1 MITIPGYNITE
12 EIYSSERS
20 FVYRGQRDQDGQKV
34 VLKVLNKSNPS
45 IEEIARYKQEYKI
58 SSSLKSAAIIKALS
72 FESSDQY
79 LMIVFEDFGGIS
91 LKRYLEEC
99 LVRLEE
105 FFSLGIAVT
114 NALSLV
120 HAAHIIHKDIN
131 LANIV
136 FNHQTGQVKLI
147 DFGISTILTK
157 ENASIKN
164 AQILEGTLPYMSP
177 EQTGR
182 MNRSLDYRTD
192 FYSLG
197 VAFYKLLTN
206 QLPFESEDPLE
217 LVHAHIAKKPLTPHQ
232 VNNKIPQV
240 VSRIVMK
247 LLEKNAEDRYQSARG
262 IKADL
267 EKCLQ
272 QFKSR
277 GDVEDFELASQD
289 IADKF
294 QISQKLYGRE
304 EEIKTLLTI
313 FDRVSGKVGN
323 EISTFPSSEMVLVS
337 GYPGIG
343 KSVLV
348 QEIYKP
354 ITRQRGYF
362 LRGKFDKLKSNV
374 PYSGIIQ
381 AFKGLIEQILTESEE
396 SLSRWRSKLR
406 NVLGNAITAMAQ
418 FVPEINL
425 ILGQEQSETELSPKV
440 IKQRFDIIFQKFIR
454 VFISP
459 KHPLVLFLDNLHW
472 ADPASL
478 KLLKSLIIEEN
489 KGGFLLIGAYRDNQ
503 TDLTHPLILT
513 VEEIIQEG
521 AKTNHLTL
529 APLALN
535 NVQQLVAD
543 TLQCD
548 FSTAEPL
555 AQLIHRKTDGN
566 PFFLNEFLQSLYSK
580 NLLYFDYQQSKWYW
594 SLREIQECNFTDN
607 VIDLMADKIQNLASE
622 TQYLLKLAACIGNQ
636 FDVETLV
643 IVSGQSIKKVVSL
656 LHEALVE
663 NLIVPLDNH
672 YKSIELNIVEELTQ
686 KVYYK
691 FIHDRIQQAAYSLT
705 SKLEKQKLHKQIGQL
720 LLENKSWQQQEEKI
734 FEIVNQLNFS
744 VAIIEDRKQK
754 NELAK
759 LNLLAGRKAKASA
772 DYKLALDYLEVGI
785 RLLSQDSWQEEY
797 DLSLALYEIAVEVAY
812 LNGNFEQRLEL
823 GNIVI
828 QEAKNILDKIK
839 VYESDIQTY
848 IAQNRPLEALGSAI
862 SVLEKLGIQFPQQPT
877 QEDIKRGQREVQI
890 ALGTKAIE
898 ELVDLPIMDAND
910 KLAAMGIISGAITAS
925 YSAFPA
931 MIPLFVFEQVKLS
944 LEYGNTSLSAPA
956 YAYYGSILCAIF
968 HDVDNGYRFGELALD
983 LLDFLETK
991 EVQAK
996 TFHIVNSLVKHFRAS
1011 VRETLHFSVD
1021 AYQIGLEIGD
1031 IEYAAHGASSY
1042 ALHYYFLGQ
1051 DLVKFQ
1057 AEIVAYRDMISQLKQ
1072 QSDWQTISI
1081 FYQVALN
1088 LTGNAENPC
1097 YLVGEAYD
1105 VEVWFP
1111 WYIKVNSRSSVY
1123 LVNLQTSILCY
1134 LFGEL
1139 PKALDNIEAATQD
1152 LDVAVGSLL
1161 TPIFHFYAALI
1172 KLAIANASD
1181 GKEQEKVLDQIA
1193 NHQQV
1198 IKFLADCAPVNFL
1211 HKFYLIEAEKHRFLG
1226 DFTEAM
1232 DSYDN
1237 AIALARETQYVNE
1250 EALANELAAKFYLSR
1265 GKKKIA
1271 RAYLLDA
1278 HYCYLR
1284 WGAKAKANQ
1293 LENQYPQLFQGN
1305 YTPLNYSLE
1314 STQFTNSK
1322 TGNQYGQYLD
1332 LATVI
1337 KSSQA
1342 IAGEIILDKLLA
1354 NLMTMLLENAGAEV
1368 GVLILQNKGQLF
1380 IEAVGTIESA
1390 KVQRWQSVLI
1400 KNTTQEVPVSIINY
1414 VARTHENLVLND
1426 PAYEGKFTHDAY
1438 IRDYQ
1443 PQSILCVPLINQSR
1457 LVSIIYLE
1465 NNLTTGAFTANRL
1478 EIIKLLSSQAA
1489 ISITNAKLYSEVRES
1504 ESRLTQFLEAMPV
1517 GVAVFDT
1524 KGNPYY
1530 SNHRAKEL
1538 LGQGVVPNESNPRQS
1553 NAYKI
1558 YTTGTDELYPQ
1569 ENLPSR
1575 RALKGESKTVDN
1587 IEVRRGNKAIPL
1599 EAWGTP
1605 IFDET
1610 GQIAYGISAFQ
1621 DITERKKAEAE
1632 RERFTAELS
1641 QLNKANERFVPRQF
1655 LQLLNKKSIADVK
1668 LGDAVQRKMSVLFSD
1683 LRSFTS
1689 LSEIMNPQDNFRFIN
1704 AFLSR
1709 MEPVIADNNGFIDK
1723 FIGDAIMALFDG
1735 SADDAVKAGIAML
1748 QTIAEYNKTRGGG
1761 KRPPI
1766 KIGIGINT
1774 GLLMLGTVGGTNRME
1789 GTVISDAVNLA
1800 SRIEALTKDYQV
1812 TLLITQHTFEALNNH
1827 HHYSIRI
1834 IDKVTVKG
1842 KTEAVTVYEVFD
1854 AEPLEIKE
1862 AKLVTKSA
1870 FERGIFLYN
1879 AKKFSEAAA
1888 TFRDCLVKNPG
1899 DKVTQIYLERCQQQ
1913 LRTT

>member
-20 FVYRGQRDQDGQKV
+20 FVYRGQRDEDGQKV
-34 VLKVLNKSNPS
+34 ILKVLNKSNPS

-58 SSSLKSAAIIKALS
+58 SSSFNSAAIIKALS
-72 FESSDQY
+72 LESSDQH
-79 LMIVFEDFGGIS
+79 LIIVFEDFGGIS
-91 LKRYLEEC
+91 LKKYLEQHR
-99 LVRLEE
+99 VGLEE
-105 FFSLGIAVT
+105 FFELGIAIA

-120 HAAHIIHKDIN
+120 HSAHIIHKDIN

-136 FNHQTGQVKLI
+136 FNSQTGEVKLI
-147 DFGISTILTK
+147 DFGISTILFK
-157 ENASIKN
+157 ENTLVKN

-197 VAFYKLLTN
+197 ITFYKLLTN
-206 QLPFESEDPLE
+206 QLPFESQDPLE

-232 VNNKIPQV
+232 VNNKVPQV
-240 VSRIVMK
+240 VSQIVMK
-247 LLEKNAEDRYQSARG
+247 LLEKNAEDRYQSATG

-267 EKCLQ
+267 ERCLQ

-277 GDVEDFELASQD
+277 GNVEDFKLASQD
-289 IADKF
+289 VVDKF
-294 QISQKLYGRE
+294 QIPQKLYGRE
-304 EEIKTLLTI
+304 QEVGTLLAV
-313 FDRVSGKVGN
+313 FDRVSGKIGD
-323 EISTFPSSEMVLVS
+323 EISAFPSSEMVLVS
-337 GYPGIG
+337 GFSGVG

-362 LRGKFDKLKSNV
+362 LRGKFKKFKSNV

-381 AFKGLIEQILTESEE
+381 AFRGLIEQILTESEK
-396 SLSRWRSKLR
+396 SLSRWRNKLH
-406 NVLGNAITAMAQ
+406 NVLGSSSTAIAK
-418 FVPEINL
+418 FIPEINL
-425 ILGQEQSETELSPKV
+425 ILGQNQPEIDLSTEV
-440 IKQRFDIIFQKFIR
+440 TKQRFDITFQKFIR

-459 KHPLVLFLDNLHW
+459 RHPLVLFLDNLQW
-472 ADPASL
+472 ADIASL
-478 KLLKSLIIEEN
+478 KLLKSLITKEN
-489 KGGFLLIGAYRDNQ
+489 EGGFLLIGAYRDNE
-503 TDLTHPLILT
+503 TYLSHPLIAT
-513 VEEIIQEG
+513 VEEIVQDG
-521 AKTNHLTL
+521 AKTNHISL

-535 NVQQLVAD
+535 DVQHLVAD
-543 TLQCD
+543 TLRCD
-548 FSTAEPL
+548 LFVAEPL
-555 AQLIHRKTDGN
+555 AQLIYQKTGGN

-580 NLLYFDYQQSKWYW
+580 NLIYFDYEQSKWCW
-594 SLREIQECNFTDN
+594 DLKEIQRCDFTDN
-607 VIDLMADKIQNLASE
+607 VVELMADRIQNLPSE

-643 IVSGQSIKKVVSL
+643 TVSGQSIKKVVSL
-656 LHEALVE
+656 LHTASVE

-672 YKSIELNIVEELTQ
+672 YKSIELDIIEELKQ
-686 KVYYK
+686 KVYYR
-691 FIHDRIQQAAYSLT
+691 FVHDRIQQAAYSLI
-705 SKLEKQKLHKQIGQL
+705 SKSEKQELHQQIGQL
-720 LLENKSWQQQEEKI
+720 LLQNKSWQQQEGKI
-734 FEIVNQLNFS
+734 FDIVNQLNFS
-744 VAIIEDRKQK
+744 VAIIENSKQK

-772 DYKLALDYLEVGI
+772 NYKFALDYLQVGI
-785 RLLSQDSWQEEY
+785 DLLSQDSWQQEY
-797 DLSLALYEIAVEVAY
+797 NLSLALYETAAEVAY
-812 LNGNFEQRLEL
+812 LNGDFEERLRL
-823 GNIVI
+823 GKIVI
-828 QEAKNILDKIK
+828 QEAKNVLDKIK
-839 VYESDIQTY
+839 IYESDIQAY
-848 IAQNRPLEALGSAI
+848 IAQNRPLEALHIAI
-862 SVLEKLGIQFPQQPT
+862 SILEQLGIHFPEHPT
-877 QEDIKRGQREVQI
+877 KEDIERGQREVQI

-898 ELVDLPIMDAND
+898 ELVDLPLMEAND
-910 KLAAMGIISGAITAS
+910 KLAAMGIVSSAITAS

-931 MIPLFVFEQVKLS
+931 MMPLFIFEQVKLS
-944 LEYGNTSLSAPA
+944 LEYGNTSLSVPA
-956 YAYYGSILCAIF
+956 YAYYGSILCGIF
-968 HDVDNGYRFGELALD
+968 QDVDNGYRFGELALD
-983 LLDFLETK
+983 LLDFLDTK
-991 EVQAK
+991 EVKAK

-1011 VRETLHFSVD
+1011 IRDTLHFSLD
-1021 AYQIGLEIGD
+1021 AYQIGLETGD

-1042 ALHYYFLGQ
+1042 TLHYYFLGEN
-1051 DLVKFQ
+1051 LVQFQ
-1057 AEIVAYRDMISQLKQ
+1057 AEIVTYRNTISQLKQ

-1111 WYIKVNSRSSVY
+1111 WYIKANSRSSVY

-1139 PKALDNIEAATQD
+1139 PKAFDNIEAAAQD

-1172 KLAIANASD
+1172 KLAVANAND
-1181 GKEQEKVLDQIA
+1181 VKEKEKIIAQIA
-1193 NHQQV
+1193 EHQQI
-1198 IKFLADCAPVNFL
+1198 IKFLSDCAPVNFL
-1211 HKFYLIEAEKHRFLG
+1211 HKFYLVEAEKHRFLG
-1226 DFTEAM
+1226 NFIEAM

-1237 AIALARETQYVNE
+1237 AIALAKETQYLNE

-1278 HYCYLR
+1278 YSCYLN
-1284 WGAKAKANQ
+1284 WGAKAKADQ
-1293 LENQYPQLFQGN
+1293 LENQYPQLFASNHNHLGF
-1305 YTPLNYSLE
+1305 SVE
-1314 STQFTNSK
+1314 STQFTNSSTSNK
-1322 TGNQYGQYLD
+1322 YGRFLD

-1354 NLMTMLLENAGAEV
+1354 NLMAILIENAGAEV

-1380 IEAVGTIESA
+1380 IEAVGTIDSP

-1400 KNTTQEVPVSIINY
+1400 RNTTQEVPVSIINY
-1414 VARTHENLVLND
+1414 VARTHESLVLND
-1426 PAYEGKFTHDAY
+1426 AAYEGKFIHDAY

-1465 NNLTTGAFTANRL
+1465 NNLTTGAFTADRL
-1478 EIIKLLSSQAA
+1478 ELIKLLSSQAA

-1517 GVAVFDT
+1517 GVAVFDI

-1538 LGQGVVPNESNPRQS
+1538 LGQGVVPNDSNLQQS
-1553 NAYKI
+1553 NTYQI
-1558 YTTGTDELYPQ
+1558 YTTGTNKVYPQ
-1569 ENLPSR
+1569 DNLPSR
-1575 RALKGESKTVDN
+1575 RALKGESITVDN
-1587 IEVRRGNKAIPL
+1587 IEVRRGNQAIPL

-1621 DITERKKAEAE
+1621 DITERKKAETE
-1632 RERFTAELS
+1632 RERFTEELS

-1668 LGDAVQRKMSVLFSD
+1668 LGDAVQREMSVLFSD

-1735 SADDAVKAGIAML
+1735 QADDAVKAGIAML
-1748 QTIAEYNKTRGGG
+1748 KTIAEYNKTRGGG

-1774 GLLMLGTVGGTNRME
+1774 GSLMLGTVGGTNRME

-1800 SRIEALTKDYQV
+1800 SRVEALTKDYQV

-1827 HHYSIRI
+1827 HQYSIRI

-1854 AEPLEIKE
+1854 AEPLEIKA
-1862 AKLVTKSA
+1862 AKLATKSA
-1870 FERGIFLYN
+1870 FESGILFYN
-1879 AKKFSEAAA
+1879 ASKFDEAAA
-1888 TFRDCLVKNPG
+1888 IFQDCLTKNPG
-1899 DKVTQIYLERCQQQ
+1899 DKVTQIYLERCQEHCD
-1913 LRTT
+1913 